1 MRKLWVRRR
10 WTDFRQGHG
19 IYLIF
24 LLSFSNFVLIF
35 YRLLVEKI
43 EFLGSIF
50 SSLWF
55 FVIVFILIYIPV
67 AILIGLWHRRTQV
80 SIETDLVLRN
90 NPFMA
95 RNFRILVDML
105 EGKAS
110 KEEIDKYRKML
121 KSIERGKGGLDFQ
134 EKSNKD
140 DKT

>member
-1 MRKLWVRRR
+1 MRKQWVRRR
-10 WTDFRQGHG
+10 WTDFRSGHS

-35 YRLLVEKI
+35 YRLLIEKV
-43 EFLGSIF
+43 EFLGGFF
-50 SSLWF
+50 SNLWF
-55 FVIVFILIYIPV
+55 FGIVFILIYIPV
-67 AILIGLWHRRTQV
+67 AILIGLWHRKTQV
-80 SIETDLVLRN
+80 RIETDLLLRN

-95 RNFRILVDML
+95 RNFRILVDIL

-121 KSIERGKGGLDFQ
+121 KSIERGKGGLDF
-134 EKSNKD
+134 EENSNKS